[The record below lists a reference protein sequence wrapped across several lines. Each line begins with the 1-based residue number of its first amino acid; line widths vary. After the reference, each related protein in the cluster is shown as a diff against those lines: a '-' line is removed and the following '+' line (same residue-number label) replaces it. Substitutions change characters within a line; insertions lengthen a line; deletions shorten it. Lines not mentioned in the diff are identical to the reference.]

1 VKLWNILTQ
10 AQTQAK
16 FEISRET
23 LLDLLVKSVE
33 AVIIVAALLVI
44 GRLIKSAI
52 FKVSSRTSHNPNLAT
67 LLSNLAYV
75 AVLVICIIWVLS
87 IYTGTGLSS
96 LITLLGIVSV
106 AISLSVQDVLKNF
119 VAGIFLLLEQPFRIG
134 DRIQVRELQGKVQ
147 TIEIRTTKL
156 ITDEGLQVI
165 IPNGIVFTEIVTN
178 RTASEY
184 TLVTIYL
191 TLKEGQNLGEIS
203 KKVTETLH
211 SFGPFQ
217 IAPKPAP
224 AVHLESVTAGLTK
237 AAIDFWV
244 GKEVAPSIKSDVAA
258 ALRQAL
264 PEVDL
269 STIKSV

>member
-1 VKLWNILTQ
+1 VSG
-10 AQTQAK
+10 
-16 FEISRET
+16 SRNRNGSIPRVVEAP
-23 LLDLLVKSVE
+23 VKSVE

>member
-1 VKLWNILTQ
+1 MKLWNILTQ
-10 AQTQAK
+10 AQTPAK
-16 FEISRET
+16 FEISQET
-23 LLDLLVKSVE
+23 LVDLLVKTIE
-33 AVIIVAALLVI
+33 AIIIVTALLVA
-44 GRLIKSAI
+44 GKFLKGAI
-52 FKVSSRTSHNPNLAT
+52 FKVSSRTSRNPNLAT

-75 AVLVICIIWVLS
+75 AVLVVCLIWVLS

-134 DRIQVRELQGKVQ
+134 DRIQVHEMQGRVQ

-156 ITDEGLQVI
+156 ITDEGLEVI

-184 TLVTIYL
+184 SLVTIYL
-191 TLKEGQNLGEIS
+191 TLKEGQNLAEIS

-211 SFGPFQ
+211 SFGPIQ
-217 IAPKPAP
+217 IATKPAP
-224 AVHLESVTAGLTK
+224 AVHLESVTAGITK
-237 AAIDFWV
+237 VTIDFWV
-244 GKEVAPSIKSDVAA
+244 GKEVTPSIKSDVAA
-258 ALRQAL
+258 ALRQSL

-269 STIKSV
+269 STIKSG